1 MGSSVGRV
9 SGFVGRSGEW
19 VGGQAYIAGGDG
31 GGRGGT
37 LWSAARGERDHTND
51 DGWVDGWVGEWVGG

>member
-1 MGSSVGRV
+1 M